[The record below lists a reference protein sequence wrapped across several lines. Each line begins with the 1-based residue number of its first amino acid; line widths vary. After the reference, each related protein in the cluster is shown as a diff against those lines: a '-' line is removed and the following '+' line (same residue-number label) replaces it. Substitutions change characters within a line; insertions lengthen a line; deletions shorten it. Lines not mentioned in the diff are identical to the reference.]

1 MIHWA
6 KQNIMLYVFN
16 FKEGV
21 RHMYIRLYGFSV
33 HQTFKIGMPILSLM
47 KK

>member
-6 KQNIMLYVFN
+6 KQNIMLYALS

-21 RHMYIRLYGFSV
+21 RHMYIRLYGFSM
-33 HQTFKIGMPILSLM
+33 HQKFKIGMSTLSLM